1 MPPAGMISEAERQVE
16 VLFDGLLS
24 ENFSEALSEA
34 FKKGEKDNHAVK

>member
-24 ENFSEALSEA
+24 ENFSKALSEA